1 MEKYNNLVNLCIENL
16 SDKLKCEEFKS
27 WFENYLD
34 FFKPDFITIL
44 DLKNENRVIFNENF
58 NFKFAEGKEETIDG
72 IISSVDEDQKEKMYK
87 IDKIVY
93 KFAKKNSFIDR
104 KYLFHMLFT
113 ASFEGESKTYL
124 RDIYVLSNGILLVS
138 LKNVSV
144 LAGVQKNINVDIK
157 HYKNN
162 KEVID
167 KNLLKLK
174 EEINKVITP
183 KINLTKREREILEL
197 IAAGK
202 TSEEIAETLSISV
215 FTVNTHRQNIIKKF
229 NVKNTAALIQLL

>member
-1 MEKYNNLVNLCIENL
+1 
-16 SDKLKCEEFKS
+16 
-27 WFENYLD
+27 
-34 FFKPDFITIL
+34 
-44 DLKNENRVIFNENF
+44 
-58 NFKFAEGKEETIDG
+58 
-72 IISSVDEDQKEKMYK
+72 MYK